1 VVAVHGLAG
10 GIKVKALS
18 GDPSGL
24 LPARTLRLA
33 GKPQGS
39 GPEGRRY
46 QVMTARRSG
55 GCAVFSL
62 EGVDS
67 AEAAK
72 ELVGA
77 RVFVPPGDLP
87 PLEEGEYFV
96 SDLIGCAIEAVGTG
110 RVGAVVEVI
119 QGPAHDWLAIRRDG
133 EGGEVLLPLVSEFVR
148 EVDTQGRRIV
158 VTPPEGWPD
167 EG

>member
-1 VVAVHGLAG
+1 MVAVHGLAG

-33 GKPQGS
+33 GKLQGG
-39 GPEGRRY
+39 GPEGRLY
-46 QVMTARRSG
+46 QVIAARRSG

-62 EGVDS
+62 EGVGS
-67 AEAAK
+67 EEAAK
-72 ELVGA
+72 ELIGA
-77 RVFVPPGDLP
+77 RVLVPRGDLP

-96 SDLIGCAIEAVGTG
+96 AELVGCVVETAGAG
-110 RVGAVVEVI
+110 RIGAVAEVI
-119 QGPAHDWLAIRRDG
+119 PGPAHDWLAIRRDG
-133 EGGEVLLPLVSEFVR
+133 DGVEVLLPLVSEFVR
-148 EVDTQGRRIV
+148 EVDTPGRRIV

>member
-1 VVAVHGLAG
+1 
-10 GIKVKALS
+10 VKALS

-24 LPARTLRLA
+24 LPACTLQLA
-33 GKPQGS
+33 GKPEGS

-46 QVMTARRSG
+46 HVIAARRSG

-96 SDLIGCAIEAVGTG
+96 SDLIGCVVETAGAG
-110 RVGAVVEVI
+110 RVGAVAEVI

-148 EVDTQGRRIV
+148 EVDTPGRRIV
-158 VTPPEGWPD
+158 VTPPEGWLD
-167 EG
+167 ES